1 MSPYILYN
9 NMQKI
14 FIFFMAVI
22 FLRVC
27 EVMMDKY
34 SCTVA
39 KFIVPDWGAKVNSGM
54 GCRTGPPGYLG

>member
-1 MSPYILYN
+1 MV
-9 NMQKI
+9 
-14 FIFFMAVI
+14 VI

-27 EVMMDKY
+27 KVMMDKY